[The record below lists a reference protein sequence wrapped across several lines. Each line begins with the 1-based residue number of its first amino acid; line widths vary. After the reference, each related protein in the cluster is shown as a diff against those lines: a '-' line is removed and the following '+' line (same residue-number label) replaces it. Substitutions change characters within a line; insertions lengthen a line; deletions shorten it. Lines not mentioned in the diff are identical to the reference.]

1 MPVKA
6 LADTGPGDHAY
17 PGDLG
22 NQVIEEIFVYGRA
35 EHHIGTAATASE
47 GLVGYAD
54 FQLPPLLRVG
64 ELVEAMPGMVATQH
78 SGTGK
83 ANQYFLR
90 GFNLDHGTDFS
101 AHLDGVPLNMRSHG
115 HGQGYL
121 DLNFLIPELVATAV
135 YRKGVHHAEK
145 GDFSS
150 AGSIDFAY
158 YDRLPEGIL
167 EARLGEHGYGRGV
180 MAGSVDLAQ
189 GTFTGALDVTAYAGP
204 WQLEE
209 NLQQT
214 RLYLGQTF
222 ELAGAEARI
231 AFHGYDGIWNA
242 TDQIPQRAV
251 RSGLIGRTGFIDP
264 DLGGET
270 RRLGITAQAS
280 LPNWQLGGYFLDYDF
295 ALFSNFTYLLDDPLL
310 GDEFEQGDR
319 RSVIGTWIRGDT
331 RARLGG
337 RLVIYRWGGELRVD
351 DIDEVGLHRTRART
365 RTDTR
370 RQDRL
375 NERSLG
381 AFGEAELNLT
391 EPLRAVLGL
400 RADYYDWDVSALH
413 LEDSGSGSDA
423 LLSPKVS
430 LAYRLHERLEAY
442 AAWGRGFHSN
452 DVRVTHDSTGTQ
464 VSARGSDLDV
474 LTRSE
479 GAEIGLR
486 YEPART
492 FNATL
497 TGFWLEL
504 DSELVY
510 VGDAG
515 TTEPS
520 DGSRRSGLELSAFWT
535 PRHSLTFNAAFALSD
550 ARFRGDVG
558 GNEKIPGAIER
569 MFCAGANV
577 RLGKGF
583 QLSVR
588 GRYLGG
594 APLIED
600 DSIRSRP
607 SWLVNAGLAYHYRN
621 LEFRLESFN
630 LLDSQDNDIAYYY
643 SSRLATEP
651 VGGVSDIH
659 FHPLEPRTWRASVAL
674 RW

>member
-1 MPVKA
+1 MPPVALPIRRKEPKEVRNVELLRLQTQRTIRKTLPGPFTMSTLSTGNKPFPLSVILAVSAYMPVKA

-189 GTFTGALDVTAYAGP
+189 GSFTGALDVTAYAGP

-214 RLYLGQTF
+214 RLYLGHTF

-231 AFHGYDGIWNA
+231 AFHGYDGSWNA

-310 GDEFEQGDR
+310 GDEFSKGRPPLRYRHVDSWRHPRPTGRPAGD
-319 RSVIGTWIRGDT
+319 
-331 RARLGG
+331 L
-337 RLVIYRWGGELRVD
+337 
-351 DIDEVGLHRTRART
+351 
-365 RTDTR
+365 
-370 RQDRL
+370 
-375 NERSLG
+375 SLG
-381 AFGEAELNLT
+381 R
-391 EPLRAVLGL
+391 RAACRRYRRG
-400 RADYYDWDVSALH
+400 RTAPHPCPNPYGHPAA
-413 LEDSGSGSDA
+413 GS
-423 LLSPKVS
+423 P
-430 LAYRLHERLEAY
+430 E
-442 AAWGRGFHSN
+442 
-452 DVRVTHDSTGTQ
+452 
-464 VSARGSDLDV
+464 
-474 LTRSE
+474 
-479 GAEIGLR
+479 
-486 YEPART
+486 RT
-492 FNATL
+492 FARRI
-497 TGFWLEL
+497 
-504 DSELVY
+504 
-510 VGDAG
+510 
-515 TTEPS
+515 
-520 DGSRRSGLELSAFWT
+520 RRSGSE
-535 PRHSLTFNAAFALSD
+535 PDGAA
-550 ARFRGDVG
+550 AR
-558 GNEKIPGAIER
+558 GAWAAR
-569 MFCAGANV
+569 RLL
-577 RLGKGF
+577 RLGR
-583 QLSVR
+583 V
-588 GRYLGG
+588 G
-594 APLIED
+594 A
-600 DSIRSRP
+600 
-607 SWLVNAGLAYHYRN
+607 
-621 LEFRLESFN
+621 
-630 LLDSQDNDIAYYY
+630 
-643 SSRLATEP
+643 
-651 VGGVSDIH
+651 
-659 FHPLEPRTWRASVAL
+659 AS
-674 RW
+674 